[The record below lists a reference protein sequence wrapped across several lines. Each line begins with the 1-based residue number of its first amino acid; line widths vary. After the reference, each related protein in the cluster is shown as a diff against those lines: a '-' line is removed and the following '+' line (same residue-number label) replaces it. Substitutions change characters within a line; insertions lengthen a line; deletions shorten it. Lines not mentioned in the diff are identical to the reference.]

1 MTATVARLR
10 RYGVRPAGAAL
21 VLWAAATVTFL
32 ALHLVPGDPVLVLL
46 GGGSG
51 ANPTPETIAAIR
63 HAYGLDQP
71 LYAQYLH
78 HIGRLVTGDLGV
90 STSLKEPVAGVI
102 TQQLP
107 ATIEL
112 TALALLFAWLLAGAV
127 VLLSTG
133 RGALGRALGSG
144 LETVAAGL
152 PHFWLG
158 VVLLYVF
165 AFRLGWFPVAGGTGI
180 AGLVLPALTLA
191 VPLAG
196 YLGQV
201 TRGALL
207 TALEQPFVTSARL
220 RGMSSAAVRA
230 RRALRHALLP
240 PLTLSGWAVGA
251 LFSSEVVVESV
262 FARQGIGRALLN
274 AVLARDLP
282 LVTGIVLL
290 IAAVYVLVD
299 LAVDL
304 LHAVVDPRIRT
315 PREL

>member
-1 MTATVARLR
+1 MTTPPLYR
-10 RYGVRPAGAAL
+10 RVLVRVAGAAL

-51 ANPTPETIAAIR
+51 ANPTPETIAATR

-71 LYAQYLH
+71 LYVQYAQHL
-78 HIGRLVTGDLGV
+78 GRLLTGDLGV
-90 STSLKEPVAGVI
+90 STSLKESVGTVI
-102 TQQLP
+102 TEQLP
-107 ATIEL
+107 STLQL
-112 TALALLFAWLLAGAV
+112 TALALLFAWLIGTAV

-133 RGALGRALGSG
+133 EGAVGRALGSG

-165 AFRLGWFPVAGGTGI
+165 AFRLGWFPVAGGTGFT
-180 AGLVLPALTLA
+180 GLVLPALTLA

-201 TRGALL
+201 TRVALL
-207 TALEQPFVTSARL
+207 TALDQPFVTSARL
-220 RGMSSAAVRA
+220 RGMSAGAVRA

-251 LFSSEVVVESV
+251 LFSSEVVVEAV
-262 FARQGIGRALLN
+262 FARQGVGRALLN
-274 AVLARDLP
+274 AVIARDLP

-290 IAAVYVLVD
+290 IATVYVLVN

-304 LHAVVDPRIRT
+304 LYAVVDPRVRT
-315 PREL
+315 PREI

>member
-1 MTATVARLR
+1 MTATAPRLR
-10 RYGVRPAGAAL
+10 RYGARLAGAAL

-51 ANPTPETIAAIR
+51 ANPTPETIAATR

-107 ATIEL
+107 ATLQL

-133 RGALGRALGSG
+133 RSAPARALGSG

-158 VVLLYVF
+158 VVLLYGF

-180 AGLVLPALTLA
+180 AALVLPALTLA

-207 TALEQPFVTSARL
+207 TALEQPFVTSARM
-220 RGMSSAAVRA
+220 RGMSSTAVRA

-290 IAAVYVLVD
+290 IAAVYVLVN

>member
-1 MTATVARLR
+1 MKTTLLYRRVLAR
-10 RYGVRPAGAAL
+10 VAGAAL

-51 ANPTPETIAAIR
+51 SSPTPETIAATR

-71 LYAQYLH
+71 LYTQYAQ
-78 HIGRLVTGDLGV
+78 HIGRLLTGDLGM
-90 STSLKEPVAGVI
+90 STSLKESVGTVI
-102 TQQLP
+102 TEQLP
-107 ATIEL
+107 STLQL
-112 TALALLFAWLLAGAV
+112 TALALLFAWLLAAVV

-165 AFRLGWFPVAGGTGI
+165 AFRLGWFPVAGGTGLT
-180 AGLVLPALTLA
+180 GLVLPATTLA

-207 TALEQPFVTSARL
+207 TALDQPFITSARL
-220 RGMSSAAVRA
+220 RGMSPGAVRA

-251 LFSSEVVVESV
+251 LFSSEVVVEAV
-262 FARQGIGRALLN
+262 FARQGVGRALLN
-274 AVLARDLP
+274 AVIARDLP

-290 IAAVYVLVD
+290 IATVYVLVN

-304 LHAVVDPRIRT
+304 LYAVVDPRVRT
-315 PREL
+315 SREI

>member
-1 MTATVARLR
+1 MTPTALRLR
-10 RYGVRPAGAAL
+10 RVGARAAGAAL

-51 ANPTPETIAAIR
+51 ANPTPETIAATR

-71 LYAQYLH
+71 LYVQYAQHL
-78 HIGRLVTGDLGV
+78 GRLLTGDLGI
-90 STSLKEPVAGVI
+90 STSLKESVGTVI
-102 TQQLP
+102 AEQVPSTLR
-107 ATIEL
+107 L
-112 TALALLFAWLLAGAV
+112 TGLALLFAWILSGV
-127 VLLSTG
+127 VVILSTG
-133 RGALGRALGSG
+133 KGAIGRSLGSG

-165 AFRLGWFPVAGGTGI
+165 AFRLGWFPVAGGTGL
-180 AGLVLPALTLA
+180 AALVLPALTLA

-207 TALEQPFVTSARL
+207 TALDQPFITSARL
-220 RGMSSAAVRA
+220 RGMSTGAVRA

-240 PLTLSGWAVGA
+240 PLTLSGWAIGA
-251 LFSSEVVVESV
+251 LFSSEVVVEAV
-262 FARQGIGRALLN
+262 FARQGVGRALLN
-274 AVLARDLP
+274 AVIARDLP
-282 LVTGIVLL
+282 LVTGTVLL
-290 IAAVYVLVD
+290 IAAVYVLVN

-304 LHAVVDPRIRT
+304 LYAVVDPRIRA
-315 PREL
+315 PKEL